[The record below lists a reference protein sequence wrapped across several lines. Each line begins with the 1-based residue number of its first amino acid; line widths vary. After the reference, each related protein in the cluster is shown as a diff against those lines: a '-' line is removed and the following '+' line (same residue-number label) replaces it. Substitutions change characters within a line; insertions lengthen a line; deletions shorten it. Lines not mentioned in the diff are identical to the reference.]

1 MGRTTKRE
9 HRLGILRKQP
19 ESRAAAARRGQNGIM
34 LIEAL
39 IAILI
44 FSIGILAMIG
54 MQATAI
60 KEVADAKYRS
70 DAAYLANQL
79 VGQLWGDRGALASY
93 AYAGGT
99 PPTTPAALNNWITT
113 VQATLPGVTTT
124 PPAPLT
130 STMPQVA
137 VVGTTV
143 TITVFWLPPS
153 AKSAHQYVAISYIN
167 G

>member
-1 MGRTTKRE
+1 
-9 HRLGILRKQP
+9 
-19 ESRAAAARRGQNGIM
+19 M
-34 LIEAL
+34 LLEAL

-44 FSIGILAMIG
+44 FSVGILAMIG

-70 DAAYLANQL
+70 DAAFLANQL
-79 VGQLWGDRGALASY
+79 IGQLWGDRGALASY
-93 AYAGGT
+93 AYGGGT
-99 PPTTPAALNNWITT
+99 PPATPAGLNNWITT
-113 VQATLPGVTTT
+113 VQGTLPGVTTT
-124 PPAPLT
+124 PPPPIP

-143 TITVFWLPPS
+143 TIRIFWLPPT
-153 AKSAHQYVAISYIN
+153 ATSAHNYVAISYIN